1 MRTIPIRREHAPAP
15 SQTTV
20 NQQPPSGS
28 PQSQDTVRA
37 LVGEFF
43 DEQKLELA
51 GKSDAERTRRLRKV
65 LGVLAFVAFVAFVAC
80 AAVWI
85 LPSFHGPTAPR
96 VSPDQVDAGARM
108 TLFLAGERIRS
119 FRQSHGVLPRSL
131 AAAFVDSTGL
141 AYVRGPDTT
150 FELSTVANGKR
161 ITYLSTMRIADFL
174 GASLPVLSRAP

>member
-1 MRTIPIRREHAPAP
+1 M
-15 SQTTV
+15 
-20 NQQPPSGS
+20 NQPPPSGS

-43 DEQKLELA
+43 DEKKLELA
-51 GKSDAERTRRLRKV
+51 EKSAVERTQRPRKV
-65 LGVLAFVAFVAFVAC
+65 LGVLAFVAC

-85 LPSFHGPTAPR
+85 LPSFYGPTAPG

-119 FRQSHGVLPRSL
+119 FRRSHGMLPRSL

-141 AYVRGPDTT
+141 AYVRGSDTT
-150 FELSTVANGKR
+150 FELSTEANGKR
-161 ITYLSTMRIADFL
+161 ISYLSNMRNAEFL
-174 GASLPVLSRAP
+174 GPSLQILSGAP